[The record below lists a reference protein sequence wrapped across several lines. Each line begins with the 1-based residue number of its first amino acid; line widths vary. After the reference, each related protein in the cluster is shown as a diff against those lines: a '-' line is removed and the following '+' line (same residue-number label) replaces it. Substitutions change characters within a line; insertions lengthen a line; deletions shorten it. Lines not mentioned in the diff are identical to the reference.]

1 MMRNKEVTT
10 LLEKLKKVKGNTPAA
25 EGIRAAIKD
34 DIAREKKLLTKP
46 V

>member
-1 MMRNKEVTT
+1 MMRNKEIDMW
-10 LLEKLKKVKGNTPAA
+10 LEKLEKVKGNTPAA

>member
-1 MMRNKEVTT
+1 MMRNKEIDMW
-10 LLEKLKKVKGNTPAA
+10 LEKLKKVKGNTPAA